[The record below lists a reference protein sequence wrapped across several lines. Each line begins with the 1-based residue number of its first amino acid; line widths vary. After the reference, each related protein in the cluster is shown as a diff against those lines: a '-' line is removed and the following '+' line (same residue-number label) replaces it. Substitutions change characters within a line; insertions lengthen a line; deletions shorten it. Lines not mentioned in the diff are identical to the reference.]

1 MWSKDDAGRIR
12 FRLSVIAAQSAVKKL
27 LHYRNFGF
35 NRIGNETLVVCAM
48 MHLVQLLRGRLLLAR
63 PSNLRVQLHPRNRQ
77 SASRIFFHVADRF
90 VGVVIEHKLLF
101 TCDCEKG
108 EHVTTGERGD
118 ERFLGIDVGRI
129 AKISRSCRS
138 RHGVAAVEA
147 PGVIA
152 RIFLIN
158 KFGPAALP
166 TQSYFVFGHVFRIRR
181 SFRDRKQAEKLWP
194 RDKLEGGGELCDAG
208 LAGAR
213 PSTYRSG
220 YLVRSAAVGG
230 PSTQFT
236 SHGPSTVMNV
246 NEFAGIHAS
255 WTIFAGI

>member
-12 FRLSVIAAQSAVKKL
+12 FRLSAIAAHPRVKKL

-77 SASRIFFHVADRF
+77 SAFRIFLHMADRF
-90 VGVVIEHKLLF
+90 VGVIIEHKLLF
-101 TCDCEKG
+101 TCDREKS

-118 ERFLGIDVGRI
+118 ECFFGIDVGRI
-129 AKISRSCRS
+129 AKISWRGRS
-138 RHGVAAVEA
+138 RHGVAAVKA

-158 KFGPAALP
+158 KFSAAALP
-166 TQSYFVFGHVFRIRR
+166 TQSYFVFGHAFVYAAGSEIASNPEPSKSGGKGAKPRPLTAATEELP
-181 SFRDRKQAEKLWP
+181 SF
-194 RDKLEGGGELCDAG
+194 C
-208 LAGAR
+208 
-213 PSTYRSG
+213 

-246 NEFAGIHAS
+246 KEFAGSHAS
-255 WTIFAGI
+255 WTILAGM